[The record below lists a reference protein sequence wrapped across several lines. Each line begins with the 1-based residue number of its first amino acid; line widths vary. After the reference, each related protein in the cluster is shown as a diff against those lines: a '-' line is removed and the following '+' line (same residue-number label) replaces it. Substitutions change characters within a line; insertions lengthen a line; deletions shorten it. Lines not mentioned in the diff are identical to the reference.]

1 MKPGDDKGGDEA
13 GYEAS
18 QEDGGKPDQTKDHCL
33 VRACTTTLL
42 MTVGNGGNC
51 LTVATGDVGEVVAK
65 KHKEDDLKEGGDTV
79 HQVP

>member
-1 MKPGDDKGGDEA
+1 M
-13 GYEAS
+13 
-18 QEDGGKPDQTKDHCL
+18 
-33 VRACTTTLL
+33 
-42 MTVGNGGNC
+42 VGNGGKC

>member
-1 MKPGDDKGGDEA
+1 MTPGDDEGGDEA
-13 GYEAS
+13 GHEAS

-42 MTVGNGGNC
+42 MVGNGGEC